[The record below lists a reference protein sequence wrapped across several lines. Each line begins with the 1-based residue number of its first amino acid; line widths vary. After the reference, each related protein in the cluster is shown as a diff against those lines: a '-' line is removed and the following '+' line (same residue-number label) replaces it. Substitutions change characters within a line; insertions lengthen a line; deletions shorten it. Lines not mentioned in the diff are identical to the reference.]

1 VPYDAESQLAVE
13 ESGTLGDAGVSGD
26 AVDYSVVVPVY
37 RSENSL
43 EALFDRISHV
53 FDGLGRSFEVIFV
66 EDCGRDGSWEAIR
79 RLKESHPAE
88 LVAIRLARNFGQHN
102 ATLCGF
108 HHVRGRFV
116 ITIDDDLQVPPEE
129 IPKLIEEQERSQ
141 AELVY
146 GYFSDKQHG
155 FVQNLGSS
163 VIQKACE
170 ITFGGKG
177 KGSSFR
183 LIVASLARKVR
194 SHRQSFV
201 FIDGLL
207 MWYTQYV
214 SRTLVRHEPRGHGES
229 GYTLFKLIGLAAHMF
244 FNFTTL
250 PLRWIIYLGIL
261 TSTISFALGVV
272 FLIRALIYSVPVGW
286 SSLAVTIFFV
296 GGVILLVLGIIGE
309 YVSRIFTLHNDRP
322 QFSVKE
328 LLPR

>member
-13 ESGTLGDAGVSGD
+13 ESRTGGDAAMDGD
-26 AVDYSVVVPVY
+26 DVDYSVVVPVY
-37 RSENSL
+37 RSEKTL
-43 EALFDRISHV
+43 VPLFERIQAV
-53 FDGLGRSFEVIFV
+53 FAALGRSFEVIFV
-66 EDCGRDGSWEAIR
+66 EDCGKDGSWEVLR
-79 RLKESHPAE
+79 RLKEKHPAE
-88 LVAIRLARNFGQHN
+88 VVAIRLARNFGQHN

-108 HHVRGRFV
+108 HHLRGRFV

-129 IPKLIEEQERSQ
+129 IPKLIKEQALSQ
-141 AELVY
+141 ADLVY

-155 FVQNLGSS
+155 VVQNIGSA
-163 VIQKACE
+163 VIQKAAE

-183 LIVASLARKVR
+183 LIVSSLARKVR

-207 MWYTQYV
+207 LWYTQYV
-214 SRTLVRHEPRGHGES
+214 SRTLVRHEGRGYGKS

-250 PLRWIIYLGIL
+250 PLRWIIYFGML
-261 TSTISFALGVV
+261 TSTVSFVLGVV

-328 LLPR
+328 LLQR